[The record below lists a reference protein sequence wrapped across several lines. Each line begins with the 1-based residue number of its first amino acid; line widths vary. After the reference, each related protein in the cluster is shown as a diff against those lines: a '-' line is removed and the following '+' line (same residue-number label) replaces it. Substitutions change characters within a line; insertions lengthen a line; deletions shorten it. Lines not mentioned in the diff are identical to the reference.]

1 LGRVL
6 EIRELRKTFRAE
18 PVGVHAIRSASLTVE
33 DGEYVAIMGPSGCG
47 KSTLLNVAAGLL
59 APSGGDV
66 VLAGESLAGRS
77 EDELAALRRVHIG
90 IVFQFFHL
98 IEGMTALENV
108 VLAALIAGV
117 DRRVADRR
125 AHEVITMLGLEGRSH
140 LLPSGLSGGQRQRLA
155 IARALANKPALLLAD
170 EPTGALDS
178 VGAAEIMELFDRLNR
193 DGQTIMLV
201 THDEDVAATA
211 GRIVRMR
218 DGRIG
223 DPVRE
228 ITPYL
233 VGEM

>member
-1 LGRVL
+1 MGRVL
-6 EIRELRKTFRAE
+6 EIRELRKTFRGE
-18 PVGVHAIRSASLTVE
+18 PVAVHAIRSASLTVE

-47 KSTLLNVAAGLL
+47 KSTLLNVIAGLL
-59 APSGGDV
+59 APSGGEV
-66 VLAGESLAGRS
+66 VLLGESLAGRS

-108 VLAALIAGV
+108 MLAALIAGV
-117 DRRVADRR
+117 DRRAADRR
-125 AHEVITMLGLEGRSH
+125 AREVITMLGLESRSH

-178 VGAAEIMELFDRLNR
+178 VGAAEIIELFDRLNR

-201 THDEDVAATA
+201 THDESVAATA
-211 GRIVRMR
+211 GRLMRMR

-223 DPVRE
+223 DPVLE
-228 ITPYL
+228 VTPYL
-233 VGEM
+233 AREA